1 MTNLIKKILRP
12 IYRSRL
18 ATPARATLQS
28 LIYFNTYYRR
38 KTASI
43 ITTTFRRPNELSNF
57 TYDLTPRNLTE
68 LVHAI
73 SVVTG
78 RSLGEIRAY
87 VEEARNDAE
96 LHGALYDGLKQRGH
110 ATDAIANPFGRR
122 VGWYAFVRALKPSVV
137 VETGVDR
144 GHGSL
149 ILCAALLR
157 NAQEGKHGR
166 YYGTDINPDA
176 GWLLGGKYAA
186 VGRILYGDSIKSLKA
201 LDEKID
207 LFINDSD
214 HSADYEFR
222 EYETIGPRLGPNAV
236 ILGDNSHTNDKLA
249 RYSEQ
254 SGRQYLFFK
263 EDPLAHWY
271 PGGGIGISF
280 PPRNAP

>member
-1 MTNLIKKILRP
+1 MTNVLKQALKSL
-12 IYRSRL
+12 YRSRFV
-18 ATPARATLQS
+18 TPFRASLQS
-28 LIYFNTYYRR
+28 AIYFNTYYRSR
-38 KTASI
+38 IASI
-43 ITTTFRRPNELSNF
+43 ISTSFKRPNELSNF
-57 TYDLTPRNLTE
+57 TYDITPRNLTE

-73 SVVTG
+73 AIATG
-78 RSLGEIRAY
+78 RPVGEIRAY
-87 VEEARNDAE
+87 VEEARNDVD
-96 LHGALYDGLKQRGH
+96 LHNALYAGLKRRGYDG
-110 ATDAIANPFGRR
+110 DAIVNPFGRR

-157 NAQEGKHGR
+157 NAEERRPGH

-176 GWLLGGKYAA
+176 GWLLCGKYAE
-186 VGRILYGDSIKSLKA
+186 VGKILYGDSIESLKA
-201 LDEKID
+201 LKETVG

-222 EYETIGPRLGPNAV
+222 EYATIGPRLGANAV

-254 SGRQYLFFK
+254 SSRHYLFFK
-263 EDPLAHWY
+263 EEPLAHWY

-280 PPRNAP
+280 LRNGP